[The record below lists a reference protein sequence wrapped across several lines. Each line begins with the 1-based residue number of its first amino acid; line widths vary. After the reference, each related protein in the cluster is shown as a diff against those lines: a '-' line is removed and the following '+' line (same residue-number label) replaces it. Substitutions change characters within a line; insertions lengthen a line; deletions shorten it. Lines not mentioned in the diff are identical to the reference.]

1 MKWEINFTG
10 ECHIEAPTRKE
21 AEQKF
26 FNMTNGQWSEA
37 TNITFFDF
45 DAVQEVKEEDSSA
58 L

>member
-10 ECHIEAPTRKE
+10 ECHIEAPTQKE
-21 AEQKF
+21 AWWKF
-26 FNMTNGQWSEA
+26 WNMTNEHWSEA

-45 DAVQEVKEEDSSA
+45 DAVQEVKEEDPSA